1 MRPLTIAIAASRT
14 TIAHRTG
21 TENYALR
28 LIRAMLALDTPHRF
42 LLYFRDQPS
51 DDLFP
56 DSMRQPPR
64 LTRWLDRASGDKR
77 HPVIQQVI
85 PWRRAWTHLRFAEA
99 LWQDRPDVTFVPAHT
114 LPLWFPGPAVVTVHD
129 LGYVYFPTAHPGL
142 TRRYL
147 EWSTRHSVQRATRI
161 IADSLTTAHDLAAHY
176 GVSENKINLIYPG
189 VDESLSR
196 HTEPSKLAAMRARY
210 GLPEHYLLFIGTLQ
224 PRKNIARIVQGY
236 VRWRSAQKNPG
247 VSLVVAGP
255 KGWLYDPGWVEGV
268 EGVTLPGYIDDDDI
282 AALYSGALGL
292 VFPTLYEGFGFP
304 VLEAMRCGTPVITSS
319 TSSLPEVAGDAAI
332 LVNPRDVDAIASAI
346 GKLVSD
352 DALRQN
358 LIDKGYQ
365 QAQRFTWRQTA
376 EQTLQVLE
384 IAARKNRPS

>member
-1 MRPLTIAIAASRT
+1 MCPLTIAIDASRT

-42 LLYFRDQPS
+42 LLYFRDQPG

-56 DSMRQPPR
+56 GSIRQPPR
-64 LTRWLDRASGDKR
+64 LTRWMERASGSKG
-77 HPVIQQVI
+77 HSVIQHVI

-129 LGYVYFPTAHPGL
+129 LGYVYFPTAHPGP

-161 IADSLTTAHDLAAHY
+161 IADSLATAHDLAAHY
-176 GVSENKINLIYPG
+176 GVSENKITLIYPG

-196 HTEPSKLAAMRARY
+196 ITDSSRLAAVRARY
-210 GLPEHYLLFIGTLQ
+210 GLPERYLLFVGTLQ

-236 VRWRSAQKNPG
+236 VRWRSTQKNPD

-255 KGWLYDPGWVEGV
+255 KGWLYDPAWAEGV
-268 EGVTLPGYIDDDDI
+268 EGVILPGYIEDDDI
-282 AALYSGALGL
+282 AALYSGALAL
-292 VFPTLYEGFGFP
+292 VFTTLHEGFGFP

-319 TSSLPEVAGDAAI
+319 TSSLPEVAGDAAL
-332 LVNPRDVDAIASAI
+332 LVNPMDVNAIAS
-346 GKLVSD
+346 GMSKLISD
-352 DALRQN
+352 AALRRC

-365 QAQRFTWRQTA
+365 QAQRFTWKQTA
-376 EQTLQVLE
+376 EQTLRVLE
-384 IAARKNRPS
+384 MAARK